1 VSKRSSANFI
11 SVTSWRER
19 DPAGEERFYFG
30 ILDRGDARKYLSYK
44 ILFRYY
50 FSYLLLIGFVLF
62 RVTYTR
68 RRRAWLFAFTS
79 GTSLRETLTRSY
91 TWYYDKAV

>member
-1 VSKRSSANFI
+1 MLMTLV
-11 SVTSWRER
+11 
-19 DPAGEERFYFG
+19 
-30 ILDRGDARKYLSYK
+30 LSY
-44 ILFRYY
+44 LDTAVVTP
-50 FSYLLLIGFVLF
+50 LLIGFVLF

-91 TWYYDKAV
+91 T